1 MFTVHIDNDIELAL
15 IEESLAAQYCALVSE
30 QIDYL
35 SQWLAWPAFCQSE
48 QDFRHFIQRS
58 LHDYAEG
65 QSLTCAI
72 LYQGKLVGN
81 CSLNSID
88 HDLSRAKIGYWLA
101 QNHTGKGIITRSV
114 LKLIDLAFNH
124 YQIHK
129 VELAAAVD
137 NLPSRKVAERTGMK
151 LEGIITNSEKVGDR
165 ILDHAIYA
173 IHKSV

>member
-1 MFTVHIDNDIELAL
+1 MFTLRIDSDIELAL
-15 IEESLAAQYCALVSE
+15 IEESFAEAYCLLVSN

-72 LYQGKLVGN
+72 RYKGELVGN
-81 CSLNSID
+81 CSFNSID
-88 HDLSRAKIGYWLA
+88 HDLSRVKIGYWLS
-101 QNHTGKGIITRSV
+101 QHHNGKGIITRTV
-114 LKLIDLAFNH
+114 VKLIDLAFNH
-124 YQIHK
+124 YHINK

-137 NLPSRKVAERTGMK
+137 NWPSRKVAERVGMK
-151 LEGIITNSEKVGDR
+151 LEGIITNSEKVGER

-173 IHKSV
+173 IHKPN